1 MPATPPDYP
10 AYNPVNGASS
20 VDLLPVFDILPTSLW
35 LEDYSGLK
43 SLFDAWRAQGVS
55 DLRAHLLE
63 NPARIAECVQGMRV
77 LHVNRRTLTMM
88 GASSQEE
95 LVEQLGKVFR
105 DDMLDAY
112 VGELEQ
118 LWQGKPGFQSQT
130 VNYTLDGRR
139 LDVLLKG
146 TVLPGCENDWARV
159 LVLLEDITE
168 QETARRR
175 LADSEN
181 YARGVFQYAPVSLWV
196 EDFSAIK
203 QLMHELRQQG
213 ITDFRT
219 FTDVHPDFV
228 DRCMA
233 EIRVLDVN
241 RHTLS
246 TFKASDKAE
255 LILRQPEMFR
265 DEMAT
270 PFREQ
275 LIELWEGRLFQQREV
290 VNYALDGTL
299 INLHMQFSV
308 FDGYENDW
316 GKVLVALT
324 DITARKKAEQYL
336 EYLGKHDVLTQL
348 KNRSFFVDELS
359 RLKRRGPFPISA
371 IAIDLNNLK
380 ETNDTQGH
388 AAGDALLRRIG
399 EVLSKVVDGSSQA
412 ARMGGDE
419 FIVLL
424 PGTNAKKAQETCEV
438 IAQLIAL
445 SNQYHV
451 GTALSVSMGAA
462 TSADGKDL
470 DEMLREADMR
480 MYESKRQYHA
490 ARHIDDDGA

>member
-1 MPATPPDYP
+1 MESVQPSDISSSQ
-10 AYNPVNGASS
+10 VEGAASTELLLS
-20 VDLLPVFDILPTSLW
+20 AFDLVPTSLW
-35 LEDYSGLK
+35 LEDYSLLK
-43 SLFDAWRAQGVS
+43 ALFDDWRAQGVT

-63 NPARIAECVQGMRV
+63 DPARITQCVRGMRV
-77 LHVNRRTLTMM
+77 CYVNRRTLELF

-95 LVEQLGKVFR
+95 LISQLDKVFR

-112 VGELEQ
+112 IGELEH
-118 LWQGKPGFQSQT
+118 LWQGRPGFQSQT

-146 TVLPGCENDWARV
+146 VILPGHERGWGQV

-168 QETARRR
+168 QETARRQ
-175 LADSEN
+175 LAVSES
-181 YARGVFQYAPVSLWV
+181 YARGIFQYAPVSLWV
-196 EDFSAIK
+196 EDFGAIK
-203 QLMHELRQQG
+203 LLMQELRQQG

-228 DRCMA
+228 ERCMA
-233 EIRVLDVN
+233 EIRVMDVN

-246 TFKASDKAE
+246 LFKAADKAE
-255 LILRQPEMFR
+255 LLLRQPEMFR
-265 DEMAT
+265 DEMAAS
-270 PFREQ
+270 FREQ

-308 FDGYENDW
+308 FDGYEDDW

-324 DITARKKAEQYL
+324 DITARKKAELYL

-348 KNRSFFVDELS
+348 KNRSFFVDELN

-371 IAIDLNNLK
+371 IAVDLNNLK
-380 ETNDTQGH
+380 ETNDSQGH
-388 AAGDALLRRIG
+388 AAGDALLRRMG
-399 EVLSKVVDGSSQA
+399 EVLSKVVDGNSQA

-424 PGTNAKKAQETCEV
+424 PGMDGKKAHEVCEV
-438 IAQLIAL
+438 IAQLVAL

-451 GTALSVSMGAA
+451 GPALSVSIGVG
-462 TSADGKDL
+462 TSPDGKGL
-470 DEMLREADMR
+470 DDMLREADLA
-480 MYESKRQYHA
+480 MYENKRQYHA
-490 ARHIDDDGA
+490 ARRADEDQ